1 VFQKWLFW
9 PLFASIMG
17 FAVGG
22 QCFLG
27 PVWTER
33 DDKAGHTVT
42 VEHPAKARRHRGK
55 GADVARK
62 ADEALAR
69 YTFWLTVFTGVLAF
83 ATVGWHRN
91 GWGCISPAKSK
102 SASLNNLLTQRH

>member
-22 QCFLG
+22 SVFWGLYG
-27 PVWTER
+27 PNVTI
-33 DDKAGHTVT
+33 KQGHTVT
-42 VEHPAKARRHRGK
+42 VEHPAKHDATEEK
-55 GADVARK
+55 EK

-83 ATVGWHRN
+83 ATVGL
-91 GWGCISPAKSK
+91 GIATVGLYLTGESK